1 MLKPE
6 DFFDLTD
13 FDCADIFDGCEFV
26 WDALKK
32 ISVYLLHK
40 NMSFSSKEQ
49 RIKGVVMRGA
59 VIEDDDTV
67 HIGEGTVV
75 EPGAFIRGPVW
86 IGKNCKIR
94 HGAYLRE
101 DVIVGDNCVVGHGCE
116 LKNVIMLPTAQCP
129 HLAYVGDS
137 ILGRHT
143 NLGAGTIVSN
153 LQLYSEKDP
162 DTGKRPPIILT
173 ADNEIYDTDLAKFGA
188 IVGDGAQTG
197 CNTTLNPGCLMG
209 KNTVVYPNVS
219 LPKGYYPEGKVIKH
233 KTVLDIVDKHDIEK
247 DSEED

>member
-6 DFFDLTD
+6 DFFDLIG
-13 FDCADIFDGCEFV
+13 FDCADIFDGCDYV

-40 NMSFSSKEQ
+40 TVTVPHTEQ
-49 RIKGVVMRGA
+49 RIKGVVMKGA
-59 VIEDDDTV
+59 VIEDEETV
-67 HIGEGTVV
+67 YIGEGTVI
-75 EPGAFIRGPVW
+75 EPGVFIRGPVW

-101 DVIVGDNCVVGHGCE
+101 DVIVGDSCVVGHGCE

-137 ILGRHT
+137 ILGRRT
-143 NLGAGTIVSN
+143 NLGAGTILSN
-153 LQLYSEKDP
+153 LQLNSEKDP
-162 DTGKRPPIILT
+162 DTGKRPPILLT
-173 ADNEIYDTDLAKFGA
+173 AGGEIYDTDLAKFGA
-188 IVGDGAQTG
+188 VLGDGAQTG
-197 CNTTLNPGCLMG
+197 CNTTLNPGCLIG

-233 KTVLDIVDKHDIEK
+233 KTPLQIVPRDDE
-247 DSEED
+247 